1 MLIENDWKFEFYGL
15 DENNNGLIDESEN
28 AMQEC
33 EADDILIFNV
43 GGSGLLNRGITIC
56 SQGETTTSNFSWN
69 FYNNETELAIFASP
83 EKISILNENTL
94 EVYYMDQ
101 NLQGQS
107 VKYIRRF
114 RHWFYPISL
123 EISNRPFLYDW
134 KRDNYK
140 SFEGLN
146 HFLHSVC
153 Q

>member
-1 MLIENDWKFEFYGL
+1 MKTITSKLSLLCLFVIILSASCSKGDNPVSRNTILLIENDWKFEFYGL

-28 AMQEC
+28 AMQAC

-114 RHWFYPISL
+114 RH
-123 EISNRPFLYDW
+123 
-134 KRDNYK
+134 
-140 SFEGLN
+140 
-146 HFLHSVC
+146 
-153 Q
+153 